1 MNVDWWM
8 HRTDMGSVTGLGR
21 YAQSLLP
28 VLSSELASRAPGSPG
43 LRLLVPPEP
52 HDPGWLPAG
61 IDLVRLP
68 RRRELHAAWL
78 LARRPRID
86 ALVGSTDLVHLL
98 YGVVPVPATAPVIVT
113 VHDLFPLD
121 LPSHYPRTERLLQA
135 RWLSWAGRR
144 AAHLLADSRH
154 TADRVLHH
162 TGMDASRL
170 TVVPLGGD
178 HVPLVGDDEIR
189 SAAERHGLEVGGYL
203 ISVGGWGS
211 RKNIDVVF
219 DALRLSAHRVPLVV
233 TGPGRG
239 HGALPGDLHVLDVG
253 MVSDAELAA
262 LRGGARALVHPAWAE
277 GFGFPVVEAMAAGI
291 PVVASDRAAIPE
303 VVGDAGLLVDPA
315 DPTGWADAISTV
327 VADDGAWLELSEA
340 GRARAAGF
348 RWADTAAATADVYEQ
363 VVGHP

>member
-1 MNVDWWM
+1 MNVDWWV
-8 HRTDMGSVTGLGR
+8 HRTDMSSVTGLGR

-28 VLSSELASRAPGSPG
+28 VLASELAGRAPGSRQ
-43 LRLLVPPEP
+43 RLLVPPER
-52 HDPGWLPAG
+52 HDPDWLPAG
-61 IDLVRLP
+61 VDLVRLP
-68 RRRELHAAWL
+68 RRRGLHAAWFV
-78 LARRPRID
+78 AGRPRLD
-86 ALVGSTDLVHLL
+86 ALVGSTDLLHLL
-98 YGVVPVPATAPVIVT
+98 YGVVPVPSTAPVIVT

-121 LPSHYPRTERLLQA
+121 LPEHYPRSERLLQA

-144 AAHLLADSRH
+144 AAHVLADSRH

-178 HVPLVGDDEIR
+178 HVPSVGDDEIR
-189 SAAERHGLEVGGYL
+189 ATVERHGLEVGGYL

-211 RKNIDVVF
+211 RKNIGVVF
-219 DALRLSAHRVPLVV
+219 EALRLSPYRMPLVV

-239 HGALPGDLHVLDVG
+239 HGALPDDLHVVDVG

-291 PVVASDRAAIPE
+291 PVVASDRAALPE

-315 DPTGWADAISTV
+315 DPDGWAEAISTV
-327 VADDGAWLELSEA
+327 VADDLARLELAAA
-340 GRARAAGF
+340 GRARASRF
-348 RWADTAAATADVYEQ
+348 RWADTAAATADVYGQ
-363 VVGHP
+363 VVGDP